1 MTSLPS
7 LYTISADMMALISQL
22 EDNGGELTPEIENAL
37 AITEE
42 QFVAKSEEY
51 GHAILSLK
59 AMAAAAKAEKDR
71 LASLEKFYKNA
82 LERIQGALVSAMDV
96 LDHPKVETPSMR
108 LFLRRTKATEVDDV
122 TLLPSDLKTVKV
134 EEVPDKAAIKA
145 AIMEGRDVPGAH
157 IVENVSLQIK

>member
-42 QFVAKSEEY
+42 QFVAKSEDY
-51 GHAILSLK
+51 GHAILNLK

-71 LASLEKFYKNA
+71 LAALEKFYKNA
-82 LERIQGALVSAMDV
+82 AERIQGALVNAMDV
-96 LDHPKVETPSMR
+96 LDHPKVESPSMR
-108 LFLRRTKATEVDDV
+108 LFLRRTKATEIDDV
-122 TLLPSDLKTVKV
+122 TLIPSDLKTVKV

-145 AIMEGRDVPGAH
+145 AILEGREVPGARV
-157 IVENVSLQIK
+157 VENVSLQIK

>member
-7 LYTISADMMALISQL
+7 LYTISADLLALL
-22 EDNGGELTPEIENAL
+22 DTLAENGGEITPEIEQSL

-42 QFVAKSEEY
+42 QFVTKAEDY

-71 LASLEKFYKNA
+71 LASLEKYYKNA
-82 LERIQGALVSAMDV
+82 SERIQGALVNAMDV
-96 LDHPKVETPSMR
+96 LDHPKVESPSMR

-145 AIMEGRDVPGAH
+145 AIMEGRDVPGARV
-157 IVENVSLQIK
+157 VENVSLQIK

>member
-1 MTSLPS
+1 MNNLT
-7 LYTISADMMALISQL
+7 LYGITNEMQQLLRLI
-22 EDNGGELTPEIENAL
+22 EENEGEMTPEIENAL
-37 AITEE
+37 AISDDN
-42 QFVAKSEEY
+42 FAAKSEDY

-59 AMAAAAKAEKDR
+59 AMAAAAKAEKER

-82 LERIQGALVSAMDV
+82 LERIQGALVNAMDV

-145 AIMEGRDVPGAH
+145 AILEGREVPGAH

>member
-42 QFVAKSEEY
+42 QFVAKSEDY
-51 GHAILSLK
+51 GHAILNLK

-71 LASLEKFYKNA
+71 LAALEKFYKNA
-82 LERIQGALVSAMDV
+82 LERIQGALVNAMDV
-96 LDHPKVETPSMR
+96 LDHPKVESPSMR

-145 AIMEGRDVPGAH
+145 AILEGREVPGAH